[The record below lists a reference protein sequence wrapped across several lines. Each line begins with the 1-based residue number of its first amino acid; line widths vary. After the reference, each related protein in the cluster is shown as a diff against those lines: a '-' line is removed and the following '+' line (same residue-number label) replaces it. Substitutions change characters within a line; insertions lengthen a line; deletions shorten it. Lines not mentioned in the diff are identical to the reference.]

1 LDVPLRAT
9 YALRDMA
16 RLQETVQQA
25 VADDHDL
32 VILGGGDGSVSF
44 VVDLLVSSEVVL
56 GTFAIGHRKRLRP
69 QP

>member
-1 LDVPLRAT
+1 MDVPLRAT

-44 VVDLLVSSEVVL
+44 VVDLLVSSEVAL